1 MCIRDRGKPTQMV
14 LSVVSTKELY
24 LVQRLARDIDP
35 ECFMIATQVT
45 EVWGRGFSFGKEY
58 RSKERN

>member
-1 MCIRDRGKPTQMV
+1 MV